1 MNLVRKVRDYLL
13 DDEFK
18 MILLNNKINISN
30 YKKIEYLDNDKVIVK
45 YEDGKIVIKG
55 ENITVRKLLNNE
67 ILISGNIKEIEMKS
81 WKIK

>member
-18 MILLNNKINISN
+18 VILLNNKINISN
-30 YKKIEYLDNDKVIVK
+30 YEKIEYLDNDKVIVK
-45 YEDGKIVIKG
+45 YENGKIGIKG

-81 WKIK
+81 

>member
-18 MILLNNKINISN
+18 MIILNNKIDISN
-30 YKKIEYLDNDKVIVK
+30 YEKIEYLDIDKIIVK
-45 YEDGKIVIKG
+45 YEFGKINIKG

-67 ILISGNIKEIEMKS
+67 ILITGTIKEIEMKS
-81 WKIK
+81 

>member
-1 MNLVRKVRDYLL
+1 MKLVRKVRDYLL

-30 YKKIEYLDNDKVIVK
+30 YEKIEYLDDDKVIVK
-45 YEDGKIVIKG
+45 YEKGKISIKG
-55 ENITVRKLLNNE
+55 EDITVSKLLNNE
-67 ILISGNIKEIEMKS
+67 ILITGSIKEIEMKS

>member
-18 MILLNNKINISN
+18 VILLNNKINISN
-30 YKKIEYLDNDKVIVK
+30 YEKIEYLDNDKVIVK
-45 YEDGKIVIKG
+45 YENGKIGIKG

>member
-1 MNLVRKVRDYLL
+1 MKLVRKVRDYLL

-30 YKKIEYLDNDKVIVK
+30 YEKIEYLDDDKVIVK
-45 YEDGKIVIKG
+45 YEKGKISIKG
-55 ENITVRKLLNNE
+55 ENITVSKLLNNE
-67 ILISGNIKEIEMKS
+67 ILITGSIKEIEMKS